1 MCINGGVAYF
11 CSDRDRHGTTKIQIN
26 GNMDSDEELVDSS
39 IFIPS
44 KSYRLLSR
52 KLANEK
58 KFIDNTIFSQ
68 NMFGL
73 DTNYIGKAGDISV
86 KTSRG
91 ITDSIVKGDIKKG
104 VEYINKYKVITGSM
118 NTTSIINKPEIL
130 DTKTICTRTYTIL
143 GIYETYESADIVKKY
158 FMTKFVR
165 ALIDLTLN
173 NQMVSHDNYKYIPLQ
188 DFTSSSDIDWSQSIA
203 DIDKQLYK
211 KYNLSEEEIAYI
223 EKTIKPMN

>member
-1 MCINGGVAYF
+1 
-11 CSDRDRHGTTKIQIN
+11 
-26 GNMDSDEELVDSS
+26 MDSDEELVDSS